1 MTQGEQ
7 WSHGW
12 RQLEKKNRKQTND
25 SKHKLRISVT
35 VCTWKQTIKIHYS
48 RDVCALCLLSHIR
61 ESSHGSQSALARG
74 QEGHMAEWA
83 VDCLEGNTQT
93 LAAVKASNVNTHGIH
108 THLLSSQPF
117 RFPCIRLCPLL
128 AMILAQ
134 ACRVPK
140 NARKSNSCAAVSADA
155 EGTSNNLVNSILTI
169 QLNRHFSI
177 RINMITDELLNLI
190 IKVFL

>member
-7 WSHGW
+7 RSHGW
-12 RQLEKKNRKQTND
+12 RQLEKENRKQTND

-35 VCTWKQTIKIHYS
+35 VCTWKQTIKLHYS
-48 RDVCALCLLSHIR
+48 HDVCALCLLSHIT

-93 LAAVKASNVNTHGIH
+93 LAAVKASNVNTHRIH

-117 RFPCIRLCPLL
+117 RFSMYPS
-128 AMILAQ
+128 
-134 ACRVPK
+134 VPF
-140 NARKSNSCAAVSADA
+140 
-155 EGTSNNLVNSILTI
+155 TSNDLGSGLRGAQKCPQVQ
-169 QLNRHFSI
+169 QLCSS
-177 RINMITDELLNLI
+177 LCGC
-190 IKVFL
+190 